1 MGISTSPSS
10 LSAGGELPT
19 AGGSA
24 TTPGST
30 ADECTQGGDSLSIS
44 LTLGLPS
51 TTAESPVTTDQNQLQ
66 KQSPEQTISNC
77 TEHTFL
83 KRSWLVVQQV
93 PPGRGY
99 RVRRLRHTFSSPE
112 AFTSDELHLPYPDFL
127 SYGTNLP
134 HERSSSNFGSELSRD
149 PSSYSVGKRA
159 RLTPEDT
166 SGSETITQEM
176 EQSNQTLQSHVIV
189 ESHPS
194 HSESESE
201 AEQQVSC
208 FGAVAQRPK
217 RRHRGHVRSRSF
229 SNARGGSAGRR
240 RLMQRSSSA
249 DLLMNYATM
258 AVSTPQKTSE
268 AMQRL
273 FFI

>member
-1 MGISTSPSS
+1 VGISAGPPP
-10 LSAGGELPT
+10 LSAGGELST
-19 AGGSA
+19 AGGPA

-51 TTAESPVTTDQNQLQ
+51 TTTESTATSDQNQYQNQGLD
-66 KQSPEQTISNC
+66 QTSSNC
-77 TEHTFL
+77 TEHTYL

-112 AFTSDELHLPYPDFL
+112 AFTGDELQMPYPDFL

-159 RLTPEDT
+159 RLTAEDA
-166 SGSETITQEM
+166 SESETITREL
-176 EQSNQTLQSHVIV
+176 EHSNQTLQSHVIA
-189 ESHPS
+189 ETPS
-194 HSESESE
+194 NHSESESE
-201 AEQQVSC
+201 GEQKVSC

-217 RRHRGHVRSRSF
+217 RRHRSHVRSRSF
-229 SNARGGSAGRR
+229 SNAGGGSAGRR
-240 RLMQRSSSA
+240 RHIQRSSSA

-258 AVSTPQKTSE
+258 AVSTPQKRSE
-268 AMQRL
+268 GMQRL